1 MAEDT
6 RYPGEAS
13 PPVPSFAAAPG
24 SPVPPAPAAVPTYPP
39 PTAPILI
46 EKKSPGLAGIL
57 SAIFPGLGQLYLGLY
72 QRAFKIAAVFAGCIW
87 VLSSDMFGGRS
98 EPIFGLGIAFTWF
111 FGIID
116 AVRQAKAINAGY
128 VDAGGLAPSEQVARV
143 KRESTA
149 SLTWG
154 VILVGIG
161 TLWLIDRY
169 VDLDWFWGMVEDWLA
184 PVSFILLGLVLI
196 ITYVLKKRRRNESE
210 VWPPRDVA

>member
-6 RYPGEAS
+6 RYPGDAS
-13 PPVPSFAAAPG
+13 PPVTSFAAAPG
-24 SPVPPAPAAVPTYPP
+24 VGAPPPPAPPYVPPA
-39 PTAPILI
+39 APII
-46 EKKSPGLAGIL
+46 VEKKSPGLAGIL

-72 QRAFKIAAVFAGCIW
+72 QRAFKIAAAFAGCIW
-87 VLSSDMFGGRS
+87 LVTATDRFHGNVAPL
-98 EPIFGLGIAFTWF
+98 FGLGIAFTWF

-128 VDAGGLAPSEQVARV
+128 VDVGGLAASERMVRV

-149 SLTWG
+149 GLTWG

-169 VDLDWFWGMVEDWLA
+169 VDLDWFWAAVEDWLA

-196 ITYVLKKRRRNESE
+196 ITYVIKKRRRNENE
-210 VWPPRDVA
+210 VWPPRDPA